1 MKILSIDVGIK
12 NLAIC
17 MFDVTDKDDYKI
29 LIWSVVDLENTVI
42 HKCGGMCNKTK
53 KTCGKKASYEKNEL
67 FYCKTHAKQTTFII
81 PSKELNPMK
90 LKKLKM
96 IELNDLCKKFN
107 ILTTEQEVA
116 KILKSEL
123 ITIIEKYISNSCFSN
138 ANQSTN
144 KQRDLIT
151 LGRMLQTSFNSIFH
165 EHEID
170 TVIIENQ
177 ISPIANNM
185 KTLQGMIAQYFI
197 MKNVPEIKFV
207 SAKNKLKHFEKS
219 EEKSSYSERKKLSI
233 KVCRDIIVAHPTICN
248 NHLEIFDKS
257 NKKDDFADSFLQ
269 GLVYLAD
276 LNIIN
281 FKL

>member
-1 MKILSIDVGIK
+1 MKILSIDVGVK
-12 NLAIC
+12 NLAVC
-17 MFDVTDKDDYKI
+17 LFDVSDKDNYKI
-29 LIWSVVDLENTVI
+29 LMWSVVDLENTVI
-42 HKCGGMCNKTK
+42 YKCDGLCNKTK
-53 KTCGKKASYEKNEL
+53 KICNKKASYEKNGL
-67 FYCKTHAKQTTFII
+67 FYCKTHAKQTKFII
-81 PSKELNPMK
+81 PSKELNPVK
-90 LKKLKM
+90 LKKLKLT
-96 IELNDLCKKFN
+96 ELNDVCKKYD
-107 ILTTEQEVA
+107 ILTVEQHAV
-116 KILKSEL
+116 KILKSDL
-123 ITIIEKYISNSCFSN
+123 IVLVDKYISDTCFMGSN
-138 ANQSTN
+138 QTTN

-151 LGRMLQTSFNSIFH
+151 LGRSLQTSFDSIFN
-165 EHEID
+165 EHVID

-185 KTLQGMIAQYFI
+185 KTIQGMIAQYFI

-233 KVCRDIIVAHPTICN
+233 KICRDIIVAHPTICN

-276 LNIIN
+276 LNIIH